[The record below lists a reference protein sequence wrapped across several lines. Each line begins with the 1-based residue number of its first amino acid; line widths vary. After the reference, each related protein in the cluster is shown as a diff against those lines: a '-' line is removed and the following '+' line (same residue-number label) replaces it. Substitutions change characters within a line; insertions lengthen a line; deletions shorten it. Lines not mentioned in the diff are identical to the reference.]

1 MRPVPSRPRFDPR
14 SWSSFGFTPV
24 DADLETRIATLK
36 SLSSLAQ
43 ATGDAPLQKGWENG
57 IQSYADAV
65 WAAVR
70 VLQDAGRAQRV
81 VPNWKTNVAT
91 SVMSLGLRSGTSA
104 ADVPENAAPY
114 DAAIRTILD
123 AFNPANP
130 ITQAAFAFSRND
142 AARGQT
148 GPGWVTWKS
157 LGNLYGMVNGAGW
170 TDVKGDAAALAIARG
185 NKDTMLNRVMALR
198 AQTHPGDPANPGTER
213 SMTVNESMPAAT
225 ERWKTEG
232 PPGSRPTPVPLPAGP
247 ESTALTTGSTPGEPD
262 ALPTWVL
269 PAGLAVAT
277 VVTLGLLARANA
289 ARDLPVQ
296 HSAY

>member
-1 MRPVPSRPRFDPR
+1 MRPVPSRPRIDPR

-36 SLSSLAQ
+36 SFSSLAQ

-57 IQSYADAV
+57 IQGYADAV

-70 VLQDAGRAQRV
+70 VLQGAGRAQAMRRGM
-81 VPNWKTNVAT
+81 T
-91 SVMSLGLRSGTSA
+91 GLFTTQ
-104 ADVPENAAPY
+104 VPENAAPY
-114 DAAIRTILD
+114 DAAIKTILD

-130 ITQAAFAFSRND
+130 VTQAAFAFSRND
-142 AARGQT
+142 AARGQA
-148 GPGWVTWKS
+148 GPGWVTWKP
-157 LGNLYGMVNGAGW
+157 LGSLYGMVNGAGW
-170 TDVKGDAAALAIARG
+170 TDVKGDAAALAFARD
-185 NKDTMLNRVMALR
+185 NKDKALNRIMVLR
-198 AQTHPGDPANPGTER
+198 AQAHPGGPANPGTEWR

-232 PPGSRPTPVPLPAGP
+232 PVPLPAGP
-247 ESTALTTGSTPGEPD
+247 ARASGPGPESTALATGSTPGEPD
-262 ALPTWVL
+262 ALPAWVL

-277 VVTLGLLARANA
+277 VVTLGFLARANA

-296 HSAY
+296 HGAY

>member
-1 MRPVPSRPRFDPR
+1 MRPVPSRPRLDPR

-43 ATGDAPLQKGWENG
+43 ATGDAPLQKGWESG
-57 IQSYADAV
+57 IQGYADAV

-81 VPNWKTNVAT
+81 VPNWKTNAAT
-91 SVMSLGLRSGTSA
+91 TVMSLGLRSGTSA
-104 ADVPENAAPY
+104 TDVPENTAPY
-114 DAAIRTILD
+114 EAAIKTILD

-130 ITQAAFAFSRND
+130 VTQAAFAFSKDD
-142 AARGQT
+142 AARGQA
-148 GPGWVTWKS
+148 GPGWVTWKP
-157 LGNLYGMVNGAGW
+157 LGNLDSIVNGAGW
-170 TDVKGDAAALAIARG
+170 TDIKGDARALAIARG
-185 NKDTMLNRVMALR
+185 NKDAMLNRVMSLR
-198 AQTHPGDPANPGTER
+198 TQARPGSSANPGTEWR
-213 SMTVNESMPAAT
+213 SMTVNESVPAAA

-232 PPGSRPTPVPLPAGP
+232 PVPQAGP
-247 ESTALTTGSTPGEPD
+247 EGTVLPTGSAPGEPA

-289 ARDLPVQ
+289 ASAQ
-296 HSAY
+296 HGAY